1 MKYFIEKNGKQLG
14 PYDQDMIRSMY
25 RDGML
30 DSGCHVWREGFETWQ
45 PIEVINQEPGAE
57 TAATE
62 EVPPPTSYFGS
73 YDSNMQPEAGVS
85 DARPLYSPYAY
96 SETRTKKRARMIIPS
111 YNLGSAFVSC
121 MKRYVQFE
129 GRACRSEYWFW
140 VLAIFIINFCIAFFM
155 YEPTDPDSIYVVD
168 GLSRIVEL
176 AIFLPSIAAAVRRI
190 HDTGHSGWFILV
202 PIYNIILLFSDTQ
215 RKPNEYGQAP
225 LSPEK

>member
-62 EVPPPTSYFGS
+62 EVPPPTSYFGA
-73 YDSNMQPEAGVS
+73 YDSNRQPEVGVN
-85 DARPLYSPYAY
+85 DARPPYSPYAY
-96 SETRTKKRARMIIPS
+96 GETRTKKRARMIIPS
-111 YNLGSAFVSC
+111 YNLGSAIASC

-140 VLAIFIINFCIAFFM
+140 VLAYWIIKICILGII
-155 YEPTDPDSIYVVD
+155 YEQTNPD
-168 GLSRIVEL
+168 GLSAALLFERIFEL
-176 AIFLPSIAAAVRRI
+176 ITMLPSLAVAVRRI

-225 LSPEK
+225 LPPDK